1 MGLHQ
6 RVLIVDDHELVCE
19 SVAAL
24 FEKSALVEKVFT
36 AYHAAKALELINNH
50 RIHAAFID
58 ARMPEV
64 SGISL
69 AKTILKEHPSVK
81 VISMTSYDEDDTI
94 IEMLGCSP
102 HGILLKRNTSLAEID
117 VCLQEVEDGKIY
129 YTPEVQK
136 RLNQNGYDL
145 LKTPVRFSKRETE
158 ILHLIC
164 KGQSTKQIA
173 LALQLQ
179 ETTIEGYRKVMLQK
193 SGTKNTAELVS
204 FAHRNGLL

>member
-1 MGLHQ
+1 MGLLQ
-6 RVLIVDDHELVCE
+6 RVLIVDDHAFVCE
-19 SVAAL
+19 SMAAL

-36 AYHAAKALELINNH
+36 AHHAAKALELINSH
-50 RIHAAFID
+50 RIHTAFID

-69 AKTILKEHPSVK
+69 AKTILKEHLSVK
-81 VISMTSYDEDDTI
+81 VICMTSYDEDDTV

-102 HGILLKRNTSLAEID
+102 HGILFKRNTSLAEID
-117 VCLQEVEDGKIY
+117 VCLQEVQNGKIF

-136 RLNQNGYDL
+136 RLSQNGYDL
-145 LKTPVRFSKRETE
+145 RKTPVQFSKRETE

-173 LALQLQ
+173 IALQLQ
-179 ETTIEGYRKVMLQK
+179 ESTIEDYRKIMLQK

-204 FAHRNGLL
+204 FAHRNGLV